1 MKHLFA
7 VLVIASLAV
16 GAQNPDP
23 EIERILDQART
34 QWNQQHYDAAV
45 QFAQQAVDVSRSK
58 ADKRGMAYGFY
69 EIGRAYYNK
78 QSLEN
83 AFEASKQAE
92 ALAAEIGDSDL
103 QGRATTFMGS
113 ELRDQGKLEEALGY
127 YARARTVFTVAGDLG
142 GQARVLNMTGLVY
155 RYTGDLDRAVSM
167 ALEAL
172 ALARQAKDP
181 SIEINSLH
189 ELGVYES
196 QRGHFDQALQYL
208 NDALRIPV
216 ANTLMRGQILSALST
231 ASCSL
236 KQFNRCIDY
245 AQEEIKLSE
254 ASGNAHETA
263 YGYLK
268 ISEAQELLGA
278 HAEAYQAAVKALA
291 ELRSSAF
298 SPYDEWHFIASLGQ
312 ELHHLGR
319 NAEAAEQYEEAIK
332 IVERLRQT
340 LVPTEQARA
349 ASVAGT
355 KELFDATTEVLF
367 DLNRSKA
374 LQTVE
379 LSRARAF
386 LAILA
391 ESKIDLRAGL
401 SSADREGETAL
412 MARAAGLQ
420 KAMWQRNLSE
430 TEQKKRTAEL
440 ESTENDLENLRLA
453 IRRSNPHLAAVQYP
467 QPLSLEQIQREVL
480 GEVLKP
486 GTTLLEYSL
495 GEKRSF
501 VWAISKDRSS
511 AAVLP
516 PGEKIEAAIKAYREV
531 LTRNVSALTLHQ
543 AEADAA
549 RLSAGLYDTL
559 VKPVEASLEG
569 TRSLIIVPDGSLYYL
584 AFESLSGGT
593 PQRRYLLERFPIAY
607 APSATSLKEL
617 APASPAKTPASQ
629 PKTLLAFGDPVYS
642 KAAGSAAT
650 RGSDTRGPEL
660 GQLPYTREEVAGIAS
675 LFPKDQSA
683 LYLGASAREESVKG
697 EALDGYRFI
706 HFATHGILDEAHP
719 SRSALAL
726 SMSSTPED
734 GLLQVSEIAN
744 LRIRAD
750 LVTLSACST
759 GLGELV
765 SGEGMLGLVRAFLY
779 AGASSVAV
787 SLWNV
792 NDAATSALMKEFY
805 RNLSHSVSPEEALRR
820 AQLSLIH
827 QADSPWHHP
836 HYWAPFVLWLR

>member
-1 MKHLFA
+1 MRRLLGILIGSFGLTA
-7 VLVIASLAV
+7 QDLA
-16 GAQNPDP
+16 P
-23 EIERILDQART
+23 EIQRVIDECRI
-34 QWNQQHYDAAV
+34 QWNQQHYDAAI
-45 QFAQQAVDVSRSK
+45 QLAQQGVDLSRSTS
-58 ADKRGMAYGFY
+58 DKRGMAYAFY
-69 EIGRAYYNK
+69 EMGRAYYNK

-83 AFEASKQAE
+83 AFQASKQAE
-92 ALAAEIGDSDL
+92 ALAAEVGDSDL

-113 ELRDQGKLEEALGY
+113 ELRDQGKLDEALGY
-127 YARARTVFTVAGDLG
+127 YARARTVFTVSGDVA
-142 GQARVLNMTGLVY
+142 GQARVLNMIGLVY

-167 ALEAL
+167 AQEGL

-181 SIEINSLH
+181 STEVNSLH

-196 QRGHFDQALQYL
+196 QRSHFDLALQYL
-208 NDALRIPV
+208 NDALKIPV

-236 KQFNRCIDY
+236 KQYNRCIDY
-245 AQEEIKLSE
+245 AQEEIGLAE

-278 HAEAYQAAVKALA
+278 HADAYQAAVKALTA
-291 ELRSSAF
+291 LRSSDF
-298 SPYDEWHFIASLGQ
+298 SPYDEWHFLASIGQ

-319 NAEAAEQYEEAIK
+319 DAEAAEQLQEAIK

-340 LVPTEQARA
+340 LVPTEKARA
-349 ASVAGT
+349 ASAAGT
-355 KELFDATTEVLF
+355 KELFDVTTEVLF
-367 DLNRSKA
+367 DVNRSKA

-391 ESKIDLRAGL
+391 ESKIDLRDGL
-401 SSADREGETAL
+401 SPADRDRETAL
-412 MARAAGLQ
+412 MVRAAGIQ
-420 KAMWQRNLSE
+420 KTMWQRNVNDADR
-430 TEQKKRTAEL
+430 KKRTAEL
-440 ESTENDLENLRLA
+440 EAAESDLENLRMT
-453 IRRSNPHLAAVQYP
+453 IRRANPRLAAVQYP
-467 QPLSLEQIQREVL
+467 QPLGLEQIQR
-480 GEVLKP
+480 EVLKP

-516 PGEKIEAAIKAYREV
+516 SGEKIEATIKSYREA

-543 AEADAA
+543 ADADAI
-549 RLSAGLYDTL
+549 RLSSGLYDML

-569 TRSLIIVPDGSLYYL
+569 TKSLIVVPDGGLYYL
-584 AFESLSGGT
+584 AFESLSGGS
-593 PQRRYLLERFPIAY
+593 PGRRYLLERFPISY
-607 APSATSLKEL
+607 APSATSLMEL
-617 APASPAKTPASQ
+617 TQPSPAAPA
-629 PKTLLAFGDPVYS
+629 KTLLAFGDPVYS
-642 KAAGSAAT
+642 VSSKGPGS
-650 RGSDTRGPEL
+650 GTRGPDL
-660 GQLPYTREEVAGIAS
+660 GQLPYTREEVTGIAS
-675 LFPKDQSA
+675 LFPKEQSA
-683 LYLGASAREESVKG
+683 LYLGASAREESVKS

-706 HFATHGILDEAHP
+706 HFATHGILDESHP

-726 SMSSTPED
+726 SVSSTAED

-744 LRIRAD
+744 LRIRAE

-805 RNLSHSVSPEEALRR
+805 RGLSHSVSPEEALRR